1 MRINE
6 YKDYPIS
13 IALNSLRD
21 KGFELINIIK
31 KNKYQLINANEQMTL
46 LLETY
51 IPDGDICESVNRMF
65 LINEVITDFDLAFNE
80 AYYYNQLQKKYPGD
94 VIKFYN
100 HYETLYQ
107 FKL

>member
-6 YKDYPIS
+6 YKDYPLS

-31 KNKYQLINANEQMTL
+31 KNKYQLINTNEQMTL

-51 IPDGDICESVNRMF
+51 IPDDDVCESVNRIY

-80 AYYYNQLQKKYPGD
+80 AYYYQQLQKTYTAD
-94 VIKFYN
+94 SIKFYN
-100 HYETLYQ
+100 HYDTLYQ

>member
-13 IALNSLRD
+13 IALDSLRD
-21 KGFELINIIK
+21 KGFELVDVISS
-31 KNKYQLINANEQMTL
+31 NKYQLINEKEKMTL

-51 IPDGDICESVNRMF
+51 IPEGDVCESVNRIY

-80 AYYYNQLQKKYPGD
+80 AYYYNHLQKKYPGD
-94 VIKFYN
+94 TIKFYGY
-100 HYETLYQ
+100 YETLYH